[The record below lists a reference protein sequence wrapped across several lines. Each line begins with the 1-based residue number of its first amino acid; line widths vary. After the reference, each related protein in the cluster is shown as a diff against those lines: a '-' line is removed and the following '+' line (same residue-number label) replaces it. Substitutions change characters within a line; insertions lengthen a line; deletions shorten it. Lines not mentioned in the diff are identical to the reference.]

1 MYSLYGIHYKP
12 MQHIARVYTI
22 QTVSSFVQACYWLE
36 LYMEICGVLAP
47 EAGVLSIPEWVSS
60 TWKLVLR
67 FQSVYRVAEGSS
79 KAQRWRLDVSLVARK
94 GSQNGSLM

>member
-1 MYSLYGIHYKP
+1 